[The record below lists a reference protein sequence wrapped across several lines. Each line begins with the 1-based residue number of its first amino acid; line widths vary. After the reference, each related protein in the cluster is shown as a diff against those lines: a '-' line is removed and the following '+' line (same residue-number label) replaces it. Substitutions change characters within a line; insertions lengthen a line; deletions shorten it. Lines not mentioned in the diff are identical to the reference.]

1 MKEEIKNKIKVELLK
16 YPTEEEWLWVKQCTL
31 NTVGKKL
38 KSKSSNVDEEWKIKL
53 LKSEHSPIRELWFG
67 FRLSIPYWV
76 SNHLVR
82 HHDGI
87 SHYVQTERTD
97 RTGIDRDELSQANF
111 VSHIVSVN
119 AQELMY
125 IARKRLCYQAS
136 EETRYVV
143 KLMCEKVIEVCPE
156 FKGLLVPNCVY
167 RNGKCDEMFPCGKYD
182 WSKK

>member
-67 FRLSIPYWV
+67 FRLNIPYWV

-111 VSHIVSVN
+111 VSPSTVTLQAPHMPVPSTIIGFILASV
-119 AQELMY
+119 
-125 IARKRLCYQAS
+125 
-136 EETRYVV
+136 
-143 KLMCEKVIEVCPE
+143 
-156 FKGLLVPNCVY
+156 
-167 RNGKCDEMFPCGKYD
+167 
-182 WSKK
+182 